1 MNSHN
6 NKTFFNEMAKDW
18 NKNIPT
24 INYEIASSI
33 IEIFQIGSEC
43 SVLDV
48 ACGTGILYSILKD
61 RNLSRY
67 VGIDISQ
74 NMLEGFLYNYPYTD
88 VRQADFESKVLLEK
102 PFDYIIL
109 FNSIPHFNDLNA
121 VFENAY
127 NNLSIGGTFIIA
139 HSKTRQGLKEHHE
152 RIGHVPDKIDPIPSD
167 ELLLDCSKRYGFSDF
182 NIIDEDYFCFSVS
195 RK

>member
-1 MNSHN
+1 MNSHS

-18 NKNIPT
+18 NKNMPI

-33 IEIFQIGSEC
+33 IKKFQIKEGC

-67 VGIDISQ
+67 VGIDISKK
-74 NMLEGFLYNYPYTD
+74 MIEEFLYYYPYRD
-88 VRQADFESKVLLEK
+88 VRQGNFETKLLLEK
-102 PFDYIIL
+102 PFDYIII
-109 FNSIPHFNDLNA
+109 FNSIPHFNDLEA

-127 NNLSIGGTFIIA
+127 NNLSSCGTFIIA

-152 RIGHVPDKIDPIPSD
+152 RIGHVPDKKEPIPSN
-167 ELLLDCSKRYGFSDF
+167 ELLLECSKRYGFLDF

>member
-24 INYEIASSI
+24 INYEIACSI
-33 IEIFQIGSEC
+33 IKKFQIREGC

-48 ACGTGILYSILKD
+48 ACGTGILYSILKNK
-61 RNLSRY
+61 NLSRY
-67 VGIDISQ
+67 VGIDIAKR
-74 NMLEGFLYNYPYTD
+74 MTEEFLYNYPHVD
-88 VRQADFESKVLLEK
+88 VRQVDFESKVLLEK
-102 PFDYIIL
+102 PFDYIIV

-127 NNLSIGGTFIIA
+127 NNLNSCGTFIIA
-139 HSKTRQGLKEHHE
+139 HSKTRKGLKDYHE
-152 RIGHVPDKIDPIPSD
+152 KIGYVPDKKEPIPSD
-167 ELLLDCSKRYGFSDF
+167 ELLLDCSKKYGFSDL
-182 NIIDEDYFCFSVS
+182 NISDEDYFCFSTR